1 MKWKY
6 KSLMFLIL
14 ILFCVGG
21 VCAVDPDNSTNV
33 NSTFVNESTNMM
45 DNINNTDLIGNIT
58 DNNSNSLLCS
68 NSTNV
73 NTNLNNSCKNL
84 SLNNDTLKLINTIN
98 DVFKDKE
105 VPNTVRK
112 IMDESCTEDKLTA
125 YYEHQLTKL
134 TENIKQAFKTIDND
148 INRDLKKIFYNLK
161 VTTKSLR
168 DNAVKYNLTSKVNSK
183 PNIVR
188 LVNHMLKS
196 IEGNLISING
206 YSKVLTYYLDEM
218 DNYNKLKK
226 MIAND
231 TEISLIVDVDNSK
244 DNLKSRLE
252 NLNTISNTLK
262 DIRSNLNYILDN
274 LDSMIKIIKNNS
286 KLLQ

>member
-1 MKWKY
+1 MRM
-6 KSLMFLIL
+6 S
-14 ILFCVGG
+14 
-21 VCAVDPDNSTNV
+21 
-33 NSTFVNESTNMM
+33 NESYNKMNDLAGKCFDANAVI
-45 DNINNTDLIGNIT
+45 DNLSYNLLFYYYNEIGNIT
-58 DNNSNSLLCS
+58 DNNSNSVLCS
-68 NSTNV
+68 N

-84 SLNNDTLKLINTIN
+84 SLDNDTLKLINTIN

-134 TENIKQAFKTIDND
+134 TENIKQAFDTIDND

-252 NLNTISNTLK
+252 DLNTISNTLK
-262 DIRSNLNYILDN
+262 DMRSNLNYILDN